1 MKRHSTKRKTGRQ
14 IGTSKCLSC
23 CVVCWMNTLTTEFE
37 AMGGLLAPPPP
48 PTKIFATEMIKMAS
62 MKFLDFNKLQTC
74 KLRAGLLVNISAHS
88 NSKCYRTPL
97 QGQQQLNKI
106 FIEFHTSPTF

>member
-37 AMGGLLAPPPP
+37 AMGGLMAPPPHQNICDGND
-48 PTKIFATEMIKMAS
+48 KDGVYEV
-62 MKFLDFNKLQTC
+62 
-74 KLRAGLLVNISAHS
+74 LRF
-88 NSKCYRTPL
+88 
-97 QGQQQLNKI
+97 Q
-106 FIEFHTSPTF
+106 